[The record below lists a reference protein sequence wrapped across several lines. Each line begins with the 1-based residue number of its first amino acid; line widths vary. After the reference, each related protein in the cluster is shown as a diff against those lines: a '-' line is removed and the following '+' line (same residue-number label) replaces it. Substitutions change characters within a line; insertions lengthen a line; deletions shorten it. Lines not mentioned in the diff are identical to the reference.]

1 MLDGQGK
8 PLGRITR
15 GSKANDMALVS
26 AVGKEREG
34 LYDRNGEERFFAASP
49 VANTR
54 WRVALAAP
62 TKNLYEP
69 VSGTARW
76 VPWLLLALLAVALL
90 GVAALLRRDLAASA
104 ALRKANRE
112 LEASR
117 LQLERR
123 AVELERSNTDLEQFA
138 YVASHDLSEP
148 LRTVAGLSDL
158 MGVRYRGKLDPEADE
173 YLEHMGKSVAA
184 HAVDDR
190 RAARLLARRARGAR
204 PRGVDLDT
212 VVDDAIDA
220 LGSIIARSGATVTRD
235 DLPTVRGDA
244 VQLGQIVQNLLA
256 NALKFTA
263 PGVTPEVHVSC
274 DAGDDVWT
282 ISVRDNGIGV
292 DPKYA
297 DLIFKMFQR
306 LEPRGEY
313 EGTGIGLP
321 LAQRIVERHG
331 GRLWVDPAPGGGSV
345 FSFTVPRRAPAAD
358 ESPGVDPERVGA
370 V

>member
-1 MLDGQGK
+1 
-8 PLGRITR
+8 
-15 GSKANDMALVS
+15 MALVS
-26 AVGKEREG
+26 AVAKERQG
-34 LYDRNGEERFFAASP
+34 IYDRNGEERFFAASP
-49 VANTR
+49 IANTR

-76 VPWLLLALLAVALL
+76 VPWLLLGLLAVALL
-90 GVAALLRRDLAASA
+90 MVAGLLRRDLAASA

-123 AVELERSNTDLEQFA
+123 AVELQRSNTDLEQFA

-158 MGVRYRGKLDPEADE
+158 MGARYRGKLDPEADE
-173 YLEHMGKSVAA
+173 YLEHMGNSVQRMQSMI
-184 HAVDDR
+184 DG
-190 RAARLLARRARGAR
+190 LLAYSRVGRGSPGR
-204 PRGVDLDT
+204 DDVDLDD

-220 LGSIIARSGATVTRD
+220 LGSIIGRTGATITRD

-274 DAGDDVWT
+274 DAAQDVWT

-345 FSFTVPRRAPAAD
+345 FSFTVPRQAPAAD